1 MKTYTDEEL
10 KKWVKIAEYPLDDAE
25 GDVVG
30 KVSIFECLV
39 SDAWDVLN
47 YAIYKYTD
55 GQPCHQ
61 FVDISCCN
69 PWQRIIISDCL
80 NRGEL
85 EWQDFDDYLKDGGKS
100 YQRNKMIAQILKKLH
115 E

>member
-10 KKWVKIAEYPLDDAE
+10 KQFVKIAEYPLYGGE
-25 GDVVG
+25 GDTVG
-30 KVSIFECLV
+30 KMAVFECLV

-47 YAIYKYTD
+47 YAVYKYTD
-55 GQPCHQ
+55 GEPCHQ
-61 FVDISCCN
+61 FVDITCCN

-80 NRGEL
+80 NHEL

-100 YQRNKMIAQILKKLH
+100 YHRNQNIAKILKQITKQ
-115 E
+115 